1 MSALM
6 RGDVLLHLAVGVG
19 DERLLQL
26 HHGEKRARDAA
37 QTDNEV
43 HGGGDVPGPVLH
55 HAGFSCQLSP
65 APPGPGCFRLSCVT
79 KPPPRE

>member
-6 RGDVLLHLAVGVG
+6 VAMSFVTWLAGVG
-19 DERLLQL
+19 NERLLQL

-37 QTDNEV
+37 QPDHEV
-43 HGGGDVPGPVLH
+43 NHGGDVPGPVLH
-55 HAGFSCQLSP
+55 HAGTSCYVSDE
-65 APPGPGCFRLSCVT
+65 APGPGCFRLSCVT